1 MIINLNK
8 RVKTLDGKMIK
19 KTIYLLI
26 AFLLV
31 YNHSHAQ
38 KQSPTMKMEFGQG
51 IQFISADTLFTL
63 AMSGRVQTMFEGR
76 RDMKTE
82 ALGGDFLLRR
92 CRLNFQGNAFSPK
105 FSYRIQIGFAHG
117 DITSANSTV
126 INNLILR
133 DAMLFYKANKWLRIG
148 FGQTKLPGNRQRLV
162 SSANLQLVE
171 RSIANNNFTLDRDKG
186 IWFYTN
192 FNIKKAVLK
201 STLAI
206 SSGEG
211 RIVSDRNGKLS
222 IAGRMEFLPLGNFSK
237 NGDYIE
243 SDQEKEKKPKL
254 SIAAAYS
261 YNDAATRTMGQ
272 LGDFLYNSATANIQY
287 YGADILFKYKGFSL
301 ESEFYN
307 RNSDQSVITNK
318 KDSTQRNAVV
328 SGTTFMIQS
337 GYFITKTNEVAVR
350 YAQITPNAK
359 VASVINTQKEYVLG
373 FSHYFKKH
381 SLKIQT
387 DVSYLENGVNE
398 NLVYRLSAVV
408 TF

>member
-1 MIINLNK
+1 M
-8 RVKTLDGKMIK
+8 K
-19 KTIYLLI
+19 KKALCLLTTC
-26 AFLLV
+26 LLV
-31 YNHSHAQ
+31 FGHLQAQ
-38 KQSPTMKMEFGQG
+38 NQSPTMKMEFGKG

-63 AMSGRVQTMFEGR
+63 AMSGRVQTMFEGK

-82 ALGGDFLLRR
+82 AMGGDFLLRR
-92 CRLNFQGNAFSPK
+92 CRLNFQGNAFSPN

-117 DITSANSTV
+117 DITSSNSTAA
-126 INNLILR
+126 NNLVLR

-148 FGQTKLPGNRQRLV
+148 FGQTKLPGNRQRQV
-162 SSANLQLVE
+162 SSANLQIIE

-192 FNIKKAVLK
+192 FKIKKAVLK
-201 STLAI
+201 TTIAV

-211 RIVSDRNGKLS
+211 RIVSDKNGKLCV
-222 IAGRMEFLPLGNFSK
+222 AGRMEFLPLGNFSK

-243 SDQEKEKKPKL
+243 ADQEKEKKPKL

-287 YGADILFKYKGFSL
+287 YGADVLFKYKGFSL

-307 RNSDQSVITNK
+307 RNSDQAVITNK

-328 SGTTFMIQS
+328 SGTTFMVQS
-337 GYFITKTNEVAVR
+337 GYFITKTNEIAVR
-350 YAQITPNAK
+350 YAEITPLAK
-359 VASVINTQKEYVLG
+359 VASVIKVQKEYVLG
-373 FSHYFKKH
+373 FSHYFNKH

-387 DVSYLENGVNE
+387 NVSYLENGIE
-398 NLVYRLSAVV
+398 QSLVYRLSAVV